1 MRSSN
6 VLARSIVA
14 LLFIVVFAACA
25 HGGASGAGDPA
36 SVKSVVIPP
45 RITQQQSVLRFRTRS
60 PGRFRGTVEIPVDEN
75 GRAEIFRIRVMPR
88 MDDLMRQSIEEW
100 LQGVTFIPA
109 KRDGVPVA
117 GVFKMSFR

>member
-1 MRSSN
+1 
-6 VLARSIVA
+6 VLARSVAA

-60 PGRFRGTVEIPVDEN
+60 PGRFRGTVEVPVDDN
-75 GRAEIFRIRVMPR
+75 GRAEIFRIRVIPR

-109 KRDGVPVA
+109 RRDGVPVA

>member
-6 VLARSIVA
+6 VLARSVAA
-14 LLFIVVFAACA
+14 LLFVLVFAACA
-25 HGGASGAGDPA
+25 HGGGSAAGDPA
-36 SVKSVVIPP
+36 AVKSVVIPP
-45 RITQQQSVLRFRTRS
+45 RITQQQNVLRFRTRS
-60 PGRFRGTVEIPVDEN
+60 GRFRGTVEVPVDET
-75 GRAEIFRIRVMPR
+75 GRAEIFRIRVIPR
-88 MDDLMRQSIEEW
+88 MDDLMRRDIEEW